1 LAEVEKVL
9 TLKFNKD
16 VDGFY
21 LYHAICTLMDK
32 YKDDVFYNDNYVK
45 DGTIEVFQS
54 LNTDSDDIIHK
65 MDERN
70 EKCCNT
76 KVSAE
81 EYYTKQ
87 GLEAVD
93 NYIDKMLDINP
104 ESSTITTMD
113 TVEKIY
119 LIKCLL
125 IDIDHYR
132 DHPNRRLMLAKTLCN
147 EVNSYMKEKY
157 SDYVPPQEL
166 EGYDALSTITIDKY
180 INIINDT
187 SYSYEEKN
195 KLTMNYFAH
204 EFPKGYYGLSNKT
217 NDRLYD
223 KSNEFQKLAIM
234 FLKDPKYIFSDI
246 TGSKVNKEENEDETE

>member
-1 LAEVEKVL
+1 LGEVENVL
-9 TLKFNKD
+9 TLKFNKN

-21 LYHAICTLMDK
+21 LYNDICTLMDK
-32 YKDDVFYNDNYVK
+32 YHCIFYNDNYVSN
-45 DGTIEVFQS
+45 GTIEVFQL

-87 GLEAVD
+87 GLEAID
-93 NYIDKMLDINP
+93 NYIDKMIDINP
-104 ESSTITTMD
+104 ESSNIVAMNIE
-113 TVEKIY
+113 EKIY

-125 IDIDHYR
+125 MDINRYR
-132 DHPNRRLMLAKTLCN
+132 DHPDRRLILAKILCN
-147 EVNSYMKEKY
+147 KVNSYMKEKY

-166 EGYDALSTITIDKY
+166 EGYNILSTAIDKY
-180 INIINDT
+180 IDIINDT
-187 SYSYEEKN
+187 SCSYDEKN

-204 EFPKGYYGLSNKT
+204 VFPYGYIGLGNGT
-217 NDRLYD
+217 NDKLYD

-234 FLKDPKYIFSDI
+234 LKGPKYIFSDI
-246 TGSKVNKEENEDETE
+246 AGSKVNKEENEDETE

>member
-1 LAEVEKVL
+1 MGEVENVL

-21 LYHAICTLMDK
+21 LYNDICALMDK
-32 YKDDVFYNDNYVK
+32 YHCIFYNDNYVK
-45 DGTIEVFQS
+45 DGTIEVFQL

-65 MDERN
+65 MEDKN

-76 KVSAE
+76 EISAE

-104 ESSTITTMD
+104 ESSTITAMNIE
-113 TVEKIY
+113 EKIY

-125 IDIDHYR
+125 MDIDHYR
-132 DHPNRRLMLAKTLCN
+132 DHPERRLILAKVLCI
-147 EVNSYMKEKY
+147 EVNSYMEEKY

-166 EGYDALSTITIDKY
+166 EGYYMLSTIIDKY
-180 INIINDT
+180 ANIINDT
-187 SYSYEEKN
+187 ACSYEEKN
-195 KLTMNYFAH
+195 KLTMNYFAR
-204 EFPKGYYGLSNKT
+204 EFPNGYYGLGNGT

-223 KSNEFQKLAIM
+223 KSNEFQKLVIM